1 MGGFFFEGSS
11 FYQPYLELLQ
21 YQTDILLLTKHQHP
35 TDDRPLSFLKQQI
48 DAAAAPFQLPRV
60 MHCIERGC
68 ESRDPRQGPCSV
80 SEELFGSWLLTQYL
94 SNSTNIH
101 K

>member
-35 TDDRPLSFLKQQI
+35 TDDRPLSFLSDLSPIIGYACHSLTHWLIHWLPFSKLVDVATVANFDDEDHVGNSLLQI
-48 DAAAAPFQLPRV
+48 
-60 MHCIERGC
+60 
-68 ESRDPRQGPCSV
+68 
-80 SEELFGSWLLTQYL
+80 
-94 SNSTNIH
+94 
-101 K
+101 